1 MNTVKKNKGGS
12 LNVSSKK
19 MTVPPP
25 SGYHWMMDKGR
36 YFLMKG
42 DYKPHPKAV
51 EKAEFKLVSHG

>member
-12 LNVSSKK
+12 LSVSSKK

-25 SGYHWMMDKGR
+25 SGSHWMMAKGR
-36 YFLMKG
+36 YVRMKG